1 MCGIAGVL
9 DMQATHEERSALVA
23 RMLRRQSHRGPDD
36 SGIWTGEAA
45 ALGICRLAILD
56 LSAAGH
62 QPMSDDNQTAWVVEN
77 GEIYNF
83 EELRAE
89 LRCAG
94 HSFRSGSDAEVLVRG
109 FTQWGLQ
116 LLDRL
121 RGMFA
126 FALWSEA
133 DQRLLLARDRFGIKP
148 LYYRIESRDGRFR
161 LFFASEIKAILEVQS
176 DGARPNLDTVHD
188 FLAQGLLEHTSDTFF
203 DGIVKLPPAHVLLV
217 GRDGSTELRRYWD
230 FEVNPDLGHVSKVD
244 DQRAAESFREAF
256 FESVRYHLVS
266 DVPVGSCLSGGLD
279 SSAVVCAASR
289 LLGDGRARTPTARQ
303 WTFTSCFDDPRFDER
318 TYATEVVKVAGA
330 EAHHTFPTASGLLAD
345 LPALLHHQ
353 EEPFA
358 GTSVYAQWCLM
369 RDIHRSGL
377 KVVLDGQGG
386 DELLLGYPTFY
397 VFFLQELARRRQYG
411 LLGQEAVSFLT
422 SPVFLRHLDL
432 RRGLRYLG
440 SAGALAGN
448 ERFVS
453 RALANQC
460 ADRTTPVGL
469 DGGMAERIKRYTT
482 TLSLPELLRYEDK
495 NAMAFSVESR
505 VPFVDHV
512 LVEHVSRLP
521 LRQKLRAGLTKFVLR
536 QALRGVL
543 PEAVRQR
550 RDKVG
555 FVTPEEIWLRG
566 ELAGEVEEAL
576 ASARFLTDWA
586 DLPRLRRAFAAY
598 RRRPVLPSH
607 SVFFRYFIV
616 ERWARQFL
624 GPG

>member
-9 DMQATHEERSALVA
+9 DAQATPEERTALVA
-23 RMLRRQSHRGPDD
+23 TMLRRQSHRGPDD
-36 SGIWTGEAA
+36 SGVWSGHTV

-62 QPMSDDNQTAWVVEN
+62 QPMSEDSQKVWVVEN

-83 EELRAE
+83 EELRDD
-89 LRCAG
+89 LRRAG
-94 HSFRSGSDAEVLVRG
+94 HAFRSGSDAEVLVRG
-109 FTQWGLQ
+109 FTQWGVQ

-126 FALWSEA
+126 FALWSEQ

-148 LYYRIESRDGRFR
+148 LYYRVESLDAGFR
-161 LFFASEIKAILEVQS
+161 LLFASEIKPILAVQRE
-176 DGARPNLDTVHD
+176 GVRPNLETVHD
-188 FLAQGLLEHTSDTFF
+188 FLSHGQLEHNSDTFF

-217 GRDGSTELRRYWD
+217 GRDGATELRRYWD
-230 FEVNPDLGHVSKVD
+230 YEVNPDLGQVSKVD
-244 DQRAAESFREAF
+244 DQRAAEAFREAF

-289 LLGDGRARTPTARQ
+289 LLEDGRARTPTARQ

-318 TYATEVVKVAGA
+318 TYATEVVKVTGA
-330 EAHHTFPTASGLLAD
+330 QAHHTFPSASGLLAD

-386 DELLLGYPTFY
+386 DELLLGYGKFY
-397 VFFLQELARRRQYG
+397 VFFLKELARRHRYG
-411 LLGQEAVSFLT
+411 LLGREAASLLT
-422 SPVFLRHLDL
+422 APAFLRSLDL
-432 RRGLRYLG
+432 RHGLRYLG
-440 SAGALAGN
+440 RAAALAG
-448 ERFVS
+448 EQGFVS
-453 RALANQC
+453 NALASRC
-460 ADRTTPVGL
+460 ANRTVPVGL
-469 DGGMAERIKRYTT
+469 DGGLAERIKRDTT
-482 TLSLPELLRYEDK
+482 TLSLPVLLRYEDK
-495 NAMAFSVESR
+495 NSMAFSVESR

-521 LRQKLRAGLTKFVLR
+521 LRQKLRTGWTKFIMR
-536 QALRGVL
+536 EALRGVL
-543 PEAVRQR
+543 PESVRRR

-555 FVTPEEIWLRG
+555 FVTPEEFWFRG
-566 ELAGEVEEAL
+566 ELAGEVEETF

-586 DLPRLRRAFAAY
+586 NLPRLRSALVAY
-598 RRRPVLPSH
+598 LRRPGVLSH

-616 ERWARQFL
+616 EHWARQFL
-624 GPG
+624 GAE